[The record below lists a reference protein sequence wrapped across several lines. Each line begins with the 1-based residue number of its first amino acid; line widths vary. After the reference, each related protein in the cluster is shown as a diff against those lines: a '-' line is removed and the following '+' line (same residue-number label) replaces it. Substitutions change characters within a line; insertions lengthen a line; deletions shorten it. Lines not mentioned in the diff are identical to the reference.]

1 MGCLSTSNVPDS
13 IDLDSVGSD
22 ISDIHEK
29 NTDFESTWIKHYK
42 SWQHQNSKRWNES
55 SEKERRMRLKACL
68 HNVAQVDSF
77 RQDISYQ
84 HNNNRASL
92 KKQNNRTQNK
102 SRRSTETDISA
113 YKERV
118 RKNKKKI
125 DRDRVKQS
133 ISKDDG
139 VLNESYGQEK
149 SIDEKLSSNKLS
161 SFIEDNI
168 VGSRR
173 GSRKYCDNGAF
184 SLWPIAA

>member
-1 MGCLSTSNVPDS
+1 MGDS
-13 IDLDSVGSD
+13 VDLNSVGSD

-42 SWQHQNSKRWNES
+42 SWQYQNSKRWNES

-118 RKNKKKI
+118 KRIKRRLI
-125 DRDRVKQS
+125 EIV
-133 ISKDDG
+133 
-139 VLNESYGQEK
+139 
-149 SIDEKLSSNKLS
+149 SNNQYQKTMV
-161 SFIEDNI
+161 F
-168 VGSRR
+168 
-173 GSRKYCDNGAF
+173 
-184 SLWPIAA
+184 